1 LQSEFVFGTEEVL
14 KIVCEAEL
22 KSAEKRPRRGLIEE
36 VEDQVEEK
44 EKGVIH
50 AN

>member
-1 LQSEFVFGTEEVL
+1 MLGTEEVL

-22 KSAEKRPRRGLIEE
+22 KSAEKRPHRRPIEE
-36 VEDQVEEK
+36 VEDQVEEE

-50 AN
+50 AIR